1 MITDNNFIITFT
13 KSTQHHVLKAT
24 GEEKAAA
31 DYIPTERKND
41 FYMSMS
47 GEKELKPL
55 SFLRFHEVKETAS
68 QLLDDLIQGYCIM
81 SLFHKDGTFNK
92 NRLTE
97 RFWKGSQV
105 ILLDADDSDI
115 SMYETLCSVPY
126 KPTFAFTTQS
136 HMMAGKKNRFRFVY
150 VFDSVMH
157 NINDYKKVTDTL
169 KYEVE
174 RTVNECG
181 HKGFKLDSCSKNLVQ
196 FFLGNPKPNVQSWA
210 SWTIYSPTDIVS
222 SYDDTVQTM
231 EDTGTKGHHKRTIS
245 DKQNH
250 PSPTRFREQTFLH
263 PEVWEKMKH
272 DCLDAK
278 AIPQRIMRKY
288 KKYYKVRSESP
299 LPQLPADQLQIPYE
313 ERYLRIYSRRKC
325 ITGLNGIKHSV
336 LDPFRN
342 GEKRH
347 INLLRQLILAQEIAH
362 WQLHFDELVY
372 DALAFFSLG
381 YSNKNADG
389 TTCTGQDF
397 YTPDN
402 IRHIAEQAWV
412 ANPAYWEKTIK
423 KEIEKCRYQGKV
435 NHAYAEAN
443 NMTPRQLVG
452 PLLHALCAKK
462 WNERLVLIAAD
473 IVLGHTYVEM
483 AKTLSERLGMT
494 IRPRTLAK
502 HVKEWRN
509 EAQNVPEKTKNG
521 AKNGAKSWFS
531 YISIN
536 YSSNS
541 TQFTPSPIS
550 PNTPTKK
557 KNILSNSYQMNPH
570 TTYTVPT
577 TTNYDKRISCFF
589 QYFDPSKT
597 KAENMAVMEQH
608 GLKMSRSTF
617 KRHKKLYEQYQQQMQ
632 QL

>member
-1 MITDNNFIITFT
+1 MITDNNFIIKFT

-81 SLFHKDGTFNK
+81 SLFHKDGTFEK
-92 NRLTE
+92 KGLTSN
-97 RFWKGSQV
+97 FWKGSQV

-115 SMYETLCSVPY
+115 SMYETLCSMPY

-174 RTVNECG
+174 RTVNKCG

-231 EDTGTKGHHKRTIS
+231 EDTGTKGHHKRTTS

-263 PEVWEKMKH
+263 PKVWEKMKH
-272 DCLDAK
+272 DCLDPK

-288 KKYYKVRSESP
+288 KKYYKIRSESP
-299 LPQLPADQLQIPYE
+299 LPQLPADQLQIPYV
-313 ERYLRIYSRRKC
+313 ERYLRIYFRRKC
-325 ITGLNGIKHSV
+325 ITGLNGIKHSF

-397 YTPDN
+397 YTPN
-402 IRHIAEQAWV
+402 TIRHIAEQAWV

-452 PLLHALCAKK
+452 PLLHALCTKK
-462 WNERLVLIAAD
+462 WSERFVLIEGELA
-473 IVLGHTYVEM
+473 LGYTYPKL
-483 AKTLSERLGMT
+483 AKILSERLGMP
-494 IRPRTLAK
+494 INPDTLGNK
-502 HVKEWRN
+502 IWEWRK
-509 EAQNVPEKTKNG
+509 EARKKAEK
-521 AKNGAKSWFS
+521 AKNGAENGANSGPLYNS
-531 YISIN
+531 TN
-536 YSSNS
+536 YSSNL
-541 TQFTPSPIS
+541 TPFTPSPIP
-550 PNTPTKK
+550 PNTPNKK
-557 KNILSNSYQMNPH
+557 EDILSSNDTLSPLNNIDISTCSNSECRFYSFVRFYDPNK
-570 TTYTVPT
+570 
-577 TTNYDKRISCFF
+577 TN
-589 QYFDPSKT
+589 
-597 KAENMAVMEQH
+597 AENLRFMESQ
-608 GLKMSRSTF
+608 GLSICERTLQRNLLKLPENM
-617 KRHKKLYEQYQQQMQ
+617 RHH
-632 QL
+632 

>member
-31 DYIPTERKND
+31 AYIPKDKKND
-41 FYMSMS
+41 FYLHMS
-47 GEKELKPL
+47 GEKELKSQGYL
-55 SFLRFHEVKETAS
+55 SFHEVKETVS
-68 QLLDDLIQGYCIM
+68 QLFDDLVQGYCVLPLYHM
-81 SLFHKDGTFNK
+81 TGTFYK
-92 NRLTE
+92 YELTGIY
-97 RFWKGSQV
+97 WKGAQ
-105 ILLDADDSDI
+105 IIMLDADDSEV
-115 SMYETLCSVPY
+115 SMQQVVSSITL
-126 KPTFAFTTQS
+126 KPTFAMTTQS

-157 NINDYKKVTDTL
+157 NYNDYKEVMDTL
-169 KYEVE
+169 RYEVE
-174 RTVNECG
+174 RTVNKCG
-181 HKGFKLDSCSKNLVQ
+181 HKGFKLDPCSKSRVQ

-231 EDTGTKGHHKRTIS
+231 EDTGTKGHHKRTTS

-272 DCLDAK
+272 DCLDPK
-278 AIPQRIMRKY
+278 AMPQQIIRKY
-288 KKYYKVRSESP
+288 KNIYKVRFESP
-299 LPQLPADQLQIPYE
+299 LPQLPADQLYIPYE
-313 ERYLRIYSRRKC
+313 ERYLRIYFRPKWL
-325 ITGLNGIKHSV
+325 T
-336 LDPFRN
+336 DPSGKRHCVINLFRN
-342 GEKRH
+342 GDKRH
-347 INLLRQLILAQEIAH
+347 INLFRQLILVQEIHH
-362 WQLHFDELVY
+362 WQLQLDELVY
-372 DALAFFSLG
+372 VALTFFSLG
-381 YSNKNADG
+381 YSNTNADG
-389 TTCTGQDF
+389 TMCSGQDF

-412 ANPAYWEKTIK
+412 ANPAYWKKTIK
-423 KEIEKCRYQGKV
+423 KEIEKCRFQGKV
-435 NHAYAEAN
+435 NHAYAEDN

-473 IVLGHTYVEM
+473 IALGHTYVEM

-557 KNILSNSYQMNPH
+557 ENILSNSYQMNPH

>member
-1 MITDNNFIITFT
+1 MITDNNFIIKFT

-81 SLFHKDGTFNK
+81 SLFHKDGTFEK
-92 NRLTE
+92 KGLTSN
-97 RFWKGSQV
+97 FWKGSQV

-115 SMYETLCSVPY
+115 SMYETLCSMPY

-231 EDTGTKGHHKRTIS
+231 EDTEAKGHHKRTIS

-272 DCLDAK
+272 DCLDPK
-278 AIPQRIMRKY
+278 AMPQQIMRKY
-288 KKYYKVRSESP
+288 KKYYKVRFESS
-299 LPQLPADQLQIPYE
+299 LPQLPADQLYIPYE

-423 KEIEKCRYQGKV
+423 KEIEKRRYQGKV

-452 PLLHALCAKK
+452 PLLHALCTKK
-462 WNERLVLIAAD
+462 WSERFVLIEGELA
-473 IVLGHTYVEM
+473 LGYTYPKL
-483 AKTLSERLGMT
+483 AKILSERLGMPINPDT
-494 IRPRTLAK
+494 LGNKIR
-502 HVKEWRN
+502 EWRK
-509 EAQNVPEKTKNG
+509 EARKKAEKAKNG
-521 AKNGAKSWFS
+521 AKNGANSGS
-531 YISIN
+531 LYNSTN

-541 TQFTPSPIS
+541 TQFTPSPIP
-550 PNTPTKK
+550 PNTPNRKEY
-557 KNILSNSYQMNPH
+557 ILSSNDTLSPLNNIDISTCSNSECRFYSFVRFYDPNK
-570 TTYTVPT
+570 
-577 TTNYDKRISCFF
+577 TN
-589 QYFDPSKT
+589 
-597 KAENMAVMEQH
+597 AENLRFMESQ
-608 GLKMSRSTF
+608 GLSICERTLQRNLQKLPENM
-617 KRHKKLYEQYQQQMQ
+617 RHH
-632 QL
+632 